1 MCLCTYQ
8 KKDKNTEFVIGT
20 LVIKAAW
27 LTWGCSYVTSDQW
40 CYSPLPDSPFTS
52 YLAPH
57 TESLCAKARAIS
69 PLTATLSVCVCVLI
83 HVQQLP
89 ASLPVCLCVCLCVC
103 VISLS
108 PPFFSK
114 AIGDQWR
121 LKVTNHP
128 TPPFSSLHPT
138 SSSFSSLLH
147 LSSCSP
153 RKGLLG
159 PEVSFIF
166 GTRAP
171 VEGLQR
177 MRGSGGQLLLCFNW
191 HYHFSR
197 LTEMDHPAGRSEAR
211 ERVLAWWTW

>member
-69 PLTATLSVCVCVLI
+69 PLTATLSVCVCAHPCATITSIVAC
-83 HVQQLP
+83 VF
-89 ASLPVCLCVCLCVC
+89 VCLSMCVRDIPLTPFLFQGHWWSVE
-103 VISLS
+103 VKSYKS
-108 PPFFSK
+108 P
-114 AIGDQWR
+114 
-121 LKVTNHP
+121 HP
-128 TPPFSSLHPT
+128 TPFSSLHPT